1 VSTLREVAERAGVSL
16 ATASRVAAGSQRVRP
31 ETRERVELAMRELL
45 YVRPGRRAESG
56 TIGLLVPELANPV
69 FPAFAHAIESRA
81 AALGLACILCNT
93 AWSAEREAEYAHMLI
108 DRRVDGMIFVSSQI
122 TDRRQD
128 HALFDR
134 LLDRRFPIVF
144 VNELVAWSK
153 SAVVLTDERLGT
165 SMATEHL
172 LELGHR
178 RIGLMAAAE
187 HHPPATERQAGWRA
201 ALGDYGIEVDGLLA
215 KADYSVEGGRRA
227 LRYLMSLNGGRPT
240 AVICGSDLMAIGV
253 LQEAAAMG
261 LRVPEDLSVVG
272 FDGVAAGTWT
282 HPPLTTVEHPFE
294 EMAETT
300 IQALTALI
308 EDPDRTLPQF
318 VFRPTL
324 RVRASTG
331 PPPAPAPTGA

>member
-16 ATASRVAAGSQRVRP
+16 ATASRVAAGSTRVRP
-31 ETRERVELAMRELL
+31 EARERVELAMRELL

-69 FPAFAHAIESRA
+69 FPAFAHEIERRA
-81 AALGLACILCNT
+81 AASGLACILCNT
-93 AWSAEREAEYAHMLI
+93 AWSYEREVEYAHMLI

-122 TDRRQD
+122 TDRRGD
-128 HALFDR
+128 HQLFDR

-144 VNELVAWSK
+144 VNELVASSK
-153 SAVVLTDERLGT
+153 SAVVLTDERLGARL
-165 SMATEHL
+165 ATQYL
-172 LELGHR
+172 VSLCHR
-178 RIGLMAAAE
+178 RIGLMAEADRY
-187 HHPPATERQAGWRA
+187 PPATERQAGWRLVLA
-201 ALGDYGIEVDGLLA
+201 EAGLDGDDLMA

-227 LRYLMSLNGGRPT
+227 LRRLMSLNGRRPT

-272 FDGVAAGTWT
+272 FDGVEAGTWT
-282 HPPLTTVEHPFE
+282 RPPLTTVEHPFD

-308 EDPDRTLPQF
+308 QDPDRTLPQF
-318 VFRPTL
+318 VFRPSL

-331 PPPAPAPTGA
+331 PPPDDA